1 MTVSIKVQGIFLGDN
16 IMANE
21 ETKQKKKIDDK
32 AKKIIDIVVTTLEA
46 LVVIL
51 CIVFSIIIWTGAAGE
66 PEDRNV
72 NWFAIRTDSMVYN
85 SDLDYDALGYN
96 SKLAFNPGDM
106 VITKKVDFEDIEVGD
121 VVAYKSLVTDSQGNR
136 SEQVVT
142 HRVIE
147 VLEVSR
153 AFKVAGDKD
162 TSRDGTEN
170 ISYDAVIGKM
180 TGKLSGLG
188 GAILWLQGFRKV
200 EVGDSIAYEYSG
212 SSVSFLVIIIPLV
225 LLLIYNGYY
234 VVKWAVGEK
243 MKKATELARREA
255 ISEQAK
261 ASVDS
266 EAIRKE
272 ALRAYM
278 LSTGMTDEQIE
289 EYFLSQEK
297 AEDNNT
303 EDDGTN
309 AE

>member
-1 MTVSIKVQGIFLGDN
+1 
-16 IMANE
+16 MANE
-21 ETKQKKKIDDK
+21 ETKQKRKLDDK
-32 AKKIIDIVVTTLEA
+32 TKKIIDIVVTTVEA
-46 LVVIL
+46 LIVVL
-51 CIVFSIIIWTGAAGE
+51 CIVFSIIIWTGAAGS

-85 SDLDYDALGYN
+85 NELDYDALGYN
-96 SKLAFNPGDM
+96 SKFAFNPGDM

-121 VVAYKSLVTDSQGNR
+121 VVAYKSLVTDSQGKR

-147 VLEVSR
+147 VLETSR
-153 AFKVAGDKD
+153 AFRVAGDKD
-162 TSRDGTEN
+162 TSRDGVES
-170 ISYDAVIGKM
+170 ISYDAIIGKM

-188 GAILWLQGFRKV
+188 GAILWLQGYRKV
-200 EVGDSIAYEYSG
+200 DIGNSVAYEYSG

-243 MKKATELARREA
+243 MKKATELARQEA

-261 ASVDS
+261 ASIDS
-266 EAIRKE
+266 ESIRKE

-278 LSTGMTDEQIE
+278 LSTGMTEEQIN
-289 EYFLSQEK
+289 EYFQAQETSEVTDDENNGDQ
-297 AEDNNT
+297 AE
-303 EDDGTN
+303 
-309 AE
+309 

>member
-1 MTVSIKVQGIFLGDN
+1 
-16 IMANE
+16 MANE

-96 SKLAFNPGDM
+96 PKLAFNPGDM

-162 TSRDGTEN
+162 ISRDGTEN

-180 TGKLSGLG
+180 TGKLNGLG

-303 EDDGTN
+303 EYDGNN

>member
-96 SKLAFNPGDM
+96 PKLAFNPGDM

-162 TSRDGTEN
+162 ISRDGTEN

-180 TGKLSGLG
+180 TGKLNGLG

-303 EDDGTN
+303 EYDGNN

>member
-1 MTVSIKVQGIFLGDN
+1 MQGIFLGDN

-21 ETKQKKKIDDK
+21 ETKQKRKIDDK
-32 AKKIIDIVVTTLEA
+32 TKKIIDIVVTVIEA

-51 CIVFSIIIWTGAAGE
+51 CIVFSIIIWTGAAGK

-85 SDLDYDALGYN
+85 SELDYDSLGYN
-96 SKLAFNPGDM
+96 TKLTFKPGDM
-106 VITKKVDFEDIEVGD
+106 VITKKADFEDIKVGD
-121 VVAYKSLVTDSQGNR
+121 VVAYRSLVTDSQGNR

-147 VLEVSR
+147 VLEISR
-153 AFKVAGDKD
+153 AFRVAGDKD
-162 TSRDGTEN
+162 TARDGVES
-170 ISYDAVIGKM
+170 ISYDAIIGKM
-180 TGKLSGLG
+180 SGKMSGLG
-188 GAILWLQGFRKV
+188 GAILWLQGYRKIS
-200 EVGDSIAYEYSG
+200 VGDSVAYEYSG

-243 MKKATELARREA
+243 MKKATDQARLEA
-255 ISEQAK
+255 IQEQAR
-261 ASVDS
+261 ASIDS

-278 LSTGMTDEQIE
+278 HSTGMTDEQID
-289 EYFLSQEK
+289 EYFRTQENSN
-297 AEDNNT
+297 ATDTEDNG
-303 EDDGTN
+303 DH